1 MSRTKLKDRL
11 LPSYTRREEVFNMI
25 SHIVGGA
32 FGVAALVLCVVFSAL
47 KADPWAV
54 VGSSIYGASL
64 IVLYTTS
71 SVYHG
76 LVPPMAKKVMQ
87 VLDHCTIYFLIGGT
101 YTPIVLCSI
110 RRVSPAWCW
119 VLFGIVWGFAALG
132 ATFAA
137 IDHKKYSVLT
147 MSCYIGMGWCVV
159 IALKVTLKAIPL
171 MGLLWLLIGG
181 VLYTIGAV
189 IYGIG
194 KRKKYMHSVFHI
206 FCLMGTVCQFFC
218 ILFYVI

>member
-25 SHIVGGA
+25 SHIVGGV
-32 FGVAALVLCVVFSAL
+32 FGVAALVLCVVVASL
-47 KADPWAV
+47 KGNPWGV

-119 VLFGIVWGFAALG
+119 VLFGIVWAFAALG

-137 IDHKKYSVLT
+137 IDHKKYSGLT
-147 MSCYIGMGWCVV
+147 MACYIGMGWCVV
-159 IALKVTLKAIPL
+159 IAIKVTIQAIPL

-181 VLYTIGAV
+181 ILYTIGAV

-194 KRKKYMHSVFHI
+194 KKKRYMHCVFHI

-218 ILFYVI
+218 ILFYVL

>member
-110 RRVSPAWCW
+110 RRVSPGWCW
-119 VLFGIVWGFAALG
+119 VLFGIVWGFAVLG

-137 IDHKKYSVLT
+137 IDHKKYSGLT
-147 MSCYIGMGWCVV
+147 MTCYIGMGWCVV

-181 VLYTIGAV
+181 ILYTIGAV